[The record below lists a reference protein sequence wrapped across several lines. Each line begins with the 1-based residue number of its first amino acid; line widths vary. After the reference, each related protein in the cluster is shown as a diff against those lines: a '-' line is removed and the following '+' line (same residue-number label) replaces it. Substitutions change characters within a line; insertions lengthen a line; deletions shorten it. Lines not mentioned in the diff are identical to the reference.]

1 MKLLGMAQALEEQT
15 SDALYS
21 SLSFEERLGLLV
33 DRESV
38 YRDNRRLAVRLGKA
52 KLRQNAAFEDI
63 DFRKPRGLDR
73 SLVVALGAGNWIRR
87 HNNCLL
93 TGPTGVGK
101 SFLACAIANKI
112 CRDGANVVY
121 ARASR
126 LFSDLSIAKAD
137 GSHGRRLATLARV
150 DLLILDD
157 WGLAPLTAE
166 QSRDFLEILDDRYD
180 RRSTMIVSQTPVEL
194 WHAQMPDPTI
204 ADAAL
209 DRLVHN
215 AHRITLTGESMRKQR
230 AVESEGHETESQALA
245 APVQNQAASV
255 TSRLQGGSPPSPL
268 AETPLDAKGGGRLP
282 GV

>member
-1 MKLLGMAQALEEQT
+1 MLNHPTYEKLRTLKLLGMAQAFTEQT
-15 SDALYS
+15 SQSLYA

-38 YRDNRRLAVRLGKA
+38 YRDNRQLAVRLGKA

-63 DFRKPRGLDR
+63 SFKKPRGLDR
-73 SLVVALGAGNWIRR
+73 SVVISLGAGDWIRR
-87 HNNCLL
+87 HNNCLI

-112 CRDGANVVY
+112 CRDGANVLYV
-121 ARASR
+121 RSPR
-126 LFSDLSIAKAD
+126 LFSELAIAKAD
-137 GSHGRRLATLARV
+137 GSHGRRLIALARI

-157 WGLAPLTAE
+157 WGLSPLTAE

-180 RRSTMIVSQTPVEL
+180 RRSTMIVSQTPIDL
-194 WHAQMPDPTI
+194 WHAMMPDPTI

-215 AHRITLTGESMRKQR
+215 AHRIVLSGESMRKQKAMEGTGTIVQKAGPSQAHVAADASR
-230 AVESEGHETESQALA
+230 DTSEG
-245 APVQNQAASV
+245 
-255 TSRLQGGSPPSPL
+255 G
-268 AETPLDAKGGGRLP
+268 
-282 GV
+282 

>member
-1 MKLLGMAQALEEQT
+1 MLNHPTYEKLLTMKLLGMAQALQEQT
-15 SDALYS
+15 AQAIYA

-33 DRESV
+33 DREADG
-38 YRDNRRLAVRLGKA
+38 RDNRKLAVRLGKA
-52 KLRQNAAFEDI
+52 KLRQNASFEDI
-63 DFRKPRGLDR
+63 DLKKSRGLDR
-73 SLVVALGAGNWIRR
+73 SVIAALGAGGWIRQ
-87 HNNCLL
+87 HNNCLI
-93 TGPTGVGK
+93 TGPTGAGK

-126 LFSDLSIAKAD
+126 LFTELAIAKAD
-137 GSHGRRLATLARV
+137 GTHGRRLLALARI

-180 RRSTMIVSQTPVEL
+180 RRSTMIVSQIPVDL
-194 WHAQMPDPTI
+194 WHAQMPDATI

-215 AHRITLTGESMRKQR
+215 AHRIVLTGESMRKQR
-230 AVESEGHETESQALA
+230 AIQAAARTDDGASDVSRDASEG
-245 APVQNQAASV
+245 
-255 TSRLQGGSPPSPL
+255 
-268 AETPLDAKGGGRLP
+268 
-282 GV
+282 